1 MVKVLK
7 CYNFKSSNII
17 ENVISEPN
25 CFDIGKNF
33 LFIGTHDCTVK
44 VFKNTQPP
52 KKWQKYCFFQTGALV
67 TQVEYNKAGDYVAT
81 VEKKVSRQSEVVSV
95 KVYLNWHIAHQSDSY
110 RTRVR
115 VAGLGYKS
123 SNVQTGKRLEVVD
136 VPIEGKVS
144 AMSTCAETGNLVFAC
159 NHIAKLFHLVEK
171 TIPNSEETFLDMIV
185 FLEISFGYDLTKIC
199 LCEEF
204 LVCSSSQFVQVFEVQ
219 IRDRVDD
226 MQGRSVDSQGP
237 SPRRM
242 KASSVLSSLN
252 IAQNIS
258 SPETVRERTVP
269 VIREQPKFS
278 AVGERGSSTPSPGP
292 SFPSKN
298 TTSLIEDDTDFVQWS
313 FSSNPLARKSTGLA
327 GAQLHGYHDNKTIKL
342 KGLENLGKPARFE
355 PPVPDIKDLRGGNHH
370 TTGQTSLKQVMYHYL
385 DQGHSS
391 WLHLQLIPTYTIGG
405 FTSLSGHQASIPV
418 HSGRRTSRVGM
429 TCLMSSP
436 RVGQIFSLL
445 PHPLLLSSYEY
456 SSNALQVESSGPLLY
471 VLHENTLEIYTSRSH
486 IFAVLNTEKMD
497 HVTKT
502 CPDTSVEIC
511 ICGVQHLIGPRLIA
525 LGDKHIAL
533 FNKIDNSWNVN
544 VLEKPSVPD
553 LYTDMVNFGKKNQ
566 QLAAHTYEH
575 MLLEGHMLLTSSLI
589 GQSLSQSDAMEV
601 QELIRTSSAL
611 LGEYYALSD
620 APGWQS
626 CLPYCIMSELNVQE
640 MVSNIRQRKKEYK
653 LRYGQGIVQYLKY
666 VLFLE
671 EDPLDLIEVKG
682 DTLLE
687 TCFEAMPDRLSDVL
701 LFSRIRTYSAETAI
715 NFLKKTSKYIRPSD
729 SRSSTKYRLAL
740 ASLNLQLCEPDMAL
754 GLLSAI
760 DKRELVDLCVENHHI
775 LHVAMTEFSP
785 LAQLMRCHDA
795 DLLISILIQLH
806 DMGTMP
812 TDLAIALLQGRSNVP
827 EAHKNSHL
835 MAYLEALVCDE
846 KRKFCFED
854 AVGQLCE
861 MYVLRL
867 AEWEPPSIRQLSPVI
882 SLRLPKGGH
891 FGRRHGWLDQL
902 PPFSGTQSITTT
914 CQYVVPSS
922 ESRRAGKQSQQW
934 LQCQKTDNVTCS
946 CFMCNE
952 DLLKIQSLLCYPEVS
967 STVCDRVLPLL
978 EANKHHTFSPSL
990 NILCQVHTDIDA
1002 AVRLVIE
1009 SHMTVAAEFGASVLK
1024 SDVDKWEKLLN
1035 KMLEKVFKAE
1045 EANQST
1051 EEFMPCVK
1059 DVLAEMSKH
1068 LKPEEFLKVL
1078 PGNGNFFFFMPYI
1091 QQCLAIH
1098 KGAKLKE
1105 HFVELGGKMVQ
1116 HSCE

>member
-1 MVKVLK
+1 MYTTK
-7 CYNFKSSNII
+7 
-17 ENVISEPN
+17 PN

-355 PPVPDIKDLRGGNHH
+355 PPVPDIKDLRE
-370 TTGQTSLKQVMYHYL
+370 T
-385 DQGHSS
+385 
-391 WLHLQLIPTYTIGG
+391 IP
-405 FTSLSGHQASIPV
+405 
-418 HSGRRTSRVGM
+418 GM
-429 TCLMSSP
+429 
-436 RVGQIFSLL
+436 
-445 PHPLLLSSYEY
+445 
-456 SSNALQVESSGPLLY
+456 
-471 VLHENTLEIYTSRSH
+471 
-486 IFAVLNTEKMD
+486 
-497 HVTKT
+497 
-502 CPDTSVEIC
+502 
-511 ICGVQHLIGPRLIA
+511 
-525 LGDKHIAL
+525 
-533 FNKIDNSWNVN
+533 
-544 VLEKPSVPD
+544 
-553 LYTDMVNFGKKNQ
+553 
-566 QLAAHTYEH
+566 
-575 MLLEGHMLLTSSLI
+575 
-589 GQSLSQSDAMEV
+589 
-601 QELIRTSSAL
+601 
-611 LGEYYALSD
+611 SD

-653 LRYGQGIVQYLKY
+653 LV
-666 VLFLE
+666 E
-671 EDPLDLIEVKG
+671 G

-785 LAQLMRCHDA
+785 LAQ
-795 DLLISILIQLH
+795 
-806 DMGTMP
+806 
-812 TDLAIALLQGRSNVP
+812 GRSNVP

-854 AVGQLCE
+854 AV
-861 MYVLRL
+861 
-867 AEWEPPSIRQLSPVI
+867 
-882 SLRLPKGGH
+882 PKGGH

-1098 KGAKLKE
+1098 KEASGSNSIK
-1105 HFVELGGKMVQ
+1105 
-1116 HSCE
+1116 S